1 MSRAMQSVYMHW
13 AKNQAPVRYHLASSE
28 VPHFALDRLPLGIAD
43 LSLDGASRHRYAPL
57 REAIAARQGVAADQV
72 VIANGTSMANFLAMA
87 ALITPGDEV
96 LVETPAYEPMVAA
109 ASFLGGQIVEFS
121 RAPADGFRLDPAAL
135 DAAITPRTRLI
146 VVTNLHNPTSAFADA
161 ATLVEIGRI
170 AERNGARVL
179 VDEVYL
185 DAAFAEAPRTAA
197 QLGET
202 FVATSSLTKI
212 YGLSG
217 IRCGWILAAPDFAER
232 MWRLNEL
239 MGVAQPHAAELLG
252 VLALTHLDAIVAPT
266 RAHLD
271 RNRALARAFFA
282 ARNDLEIDV
291 PDAGITLFPRWD
303 GGDVDALNQLLRG
316 SYDTSIVPGRFFGA
330 PAHFRVGIGG
340 DSAMIEAGLARLGA
354 ALDELAAAPGL
365 SRSAPRR

>member
-1 MSRAMQSVYMHW
+1 MSRAMQSTYMHW
-13 AKNQAPVRYHLASSE
+13 AKNQAPVRFHLASSE
-28 VPHFALDRLPLGIAD
+28 VPHFALDRLPLSVAD

-57 REAIAARQGVAADQV
+57 REAIAARQGVTADQV

-87 ALITPGDEV
+87 ALIIPGDEV
-96 LVETPAYEPMVAA
+96 LVEAPAYEPMVAA
-109 ASFLGGQIVEFS
+109 ASFLGGQISEFS
-121 RAPADGFRLDPAAL
+121 RSLAGGFRLDPAAVE
-135 DAAITPRTRLI
+135 AAITPRTRLI

-161 ATLVEIGRI
+161 MTIAEIGRI
-170 AERNGARVL
+170 AARHGARVL

-197 QLGET
+197 LLGDT
-202 FVATSSLTKI
+202 FVTTSSLTKV

-217 IRCGWILAAPDFAER
+217 IRCGWILADAELAER

-239 MGVAQPHAAELLG
+239 MGVAQPHAAERLG
-252 VLALTHLDAIVAPT
+252 VLALTQLDEIAAPT

-282 ARNDLEIDV
+282 TRDDLEIEM

-303 GGDVDALNQLLRG
+303 GGDVDALNLLLR
-316 SYDTSIVPGRFFGA
+316 SRYDTSIVPGRFFGA
-330 PAHFRVGIGG
+330 REHFRIGIGG
-340 DSAMIEAGLARLGA
+340 DSAMIGEGLARLGA
-354 ALDELAAAPGL
+354 GLDELN
-365 SRSAPRR
+365 RS

>member
-13 AKNQAPVRYHLASSE
+13 AKTQAPVRYHLASSE
-28 VPHFALDRLPLGIAD
+28 VPHFALDRLPLSIAD

-57 REAIAARQGVAADQV
+57 REAIAARQGVTADQV

-87 ALITPGDEV
+87 ALIAPGDDV

-109 ASFLGGQIVEFS
+109 ASFLGGQIREFV
-121 RAPADGFRLDPAAL
+121 RPAADGFRLDPAAV
-135 DAAITPRTRLI
+135 AAAMTPRTRLI
-146 VVTNLHNPTSAFADA
+146 VVTNLHNPTSAFADP
-161 ATLVEIGRI
+161 ATLAEVGRI

-202 FVATSSLTKI
+202 FVATGSLTKV

-217 IRCGWILAAPDFAER
+217 IRCGWILAAPDLAER

-252 VLALTHLDAIVAPT
+252 VLALTHLDEIVAPT

-271 RNRALARAFFA
+271 RNRAVARAFFA
-282 ARNDLEIDV
+282 TRDDLQIAM
-291 PDAGITLFPRWD
+291 PDAGITLFPRWE
-303 GGDVDALNQLLRG
+303 GGDVDALNLLLRR

-330 PAHFRVGIGG
+330 PEHFRIGIGG
-340 DSAMIEAGLARLGA
+340 APLIVTEGFHRLGS
-354 ALDELAAAPGL
+354 ALDRLAPGG
-365 SRSAPRR
+365 RR

>member
-1 MSRAMQSVYMHW
+1 MSRARQSVYMHW
-13 AKNQAPVRYHLASSE
+13 AKTQAPVRYHLASSE

-57 REAIAARQGVAADQV
+57 REAIAARQGVTADRV

-87 ALITPGDEV
+87 ALIAPGDGV

-109 ASFLGGQIVEFS
+109 ASFLGGQIGEFS
-121 RAPADGFRLDPAAL
+121 RSPADGFRLDPTAVAA
-135 DAAITPRTRLI
+135 AMTPRTRLI
-146 VVTNLHNPTSAFADA
+146 VVTNLHNPTSAFADT
-161 ATLVEIGRI
+161 ATLAEVGRI

-185 DAAFAEAPRTAA
+185 DAAFAAAPRTAA
-197 QLGET
+197 QLGDV
-202 FVATSSLTKI
+202 FVATSSLTKV

-217 IRCGWILAAPDFAER
+217 IRCGWILAAPDLVER

-252 VLALTHLDAIVAPT
+252 VLALSHLDEIVAPT

-271 RNRALARAFFA
+271 RNRALAREFFA
-282 ARNDLEIDV
+282 ARDDLQIAI
-291 PDAGITLFPRWD
+291 PDAGITMFPRWP
-303 GGDVDALNQLLRG
+303 GGDVDALDALLRRDH
-316 SYDTSIVPGRFFGA
+316 DTSIVPGSFFGA
-330 PAHFRVGIGG
+330 AEHFRLGIGG
-340 DSAMIEAGLARLGA
+340 DTAMIEEGLTRLGA
-354 ALDELAAAPGL
+354 ALDQLGRA
-365 SRSAPRR
+365 

>member
-252 VLALTHLDAIVAPT
+252 VLALTQQFT
-266 RAHLD
+266 E
-271 RNRALARAFFA
+271 LATKAMK
-282 ARNDLEIDV
+282 
-291 PDAGITLFPRWD
+291 D
-303 GGDVDALNQLLRG
+303 GGTEASRQIGQLGGALVKQSVKQSVETAG
-316 SYDTSIVPGRFFGA
+316 GA
-330 PAHFRVGIGG
+330 LKKA
-340 DSAMIEAGLARLGA
+340 AGVAGNVA
-354 ALDELAAAPGL
+354 GNVAGTLAAAPVKAAA
-365 SRSAPRR
+365 RARRR